1 MVIFCIGLLQ
11 FARLKFSRIARW
23 LFLISGKEW
32 MQERNMIESSCIL
45 ALQNIDSFKLY
56 IITWNQGLLELN
68 VSLQNRMEPSTQVL
82 QAATLISKA
91 LENTLL
97 GCSLVYCLQASV
109 KCLMHSVFSAG
120 RSPGLGGKSYH
131 QSHFYRVDMM
141 HWFLT
146 IYPHNLR
153 ERHGSKSTP

>member
-1 MVIFCIGLLQ
+1 
-11 FARLKFSRIARW
+11 
-23 LFLISGKEW
+23 

-56 IITWNQGLLELN
+56 IIRNQGLLELD

-97 GCSLVYCLQASV
+97 GCSLVYCLRLQLNAS
-109 KCLMHSVFSAG
+109 CILYSV
-120 RSPGLGGKSYH
+120 LGG
-131 QSHFYRVDMM
+131 VLD
-141 HWFLT
+141 
-146 IYPHNLR
+146 
-153 ERHGSKSTP
+153 

>member
-1 MVIFCIGLLQ
+1 
-11 FARLKFSRIARW
+11 
-23 LFLISGKEW
+23 

-56 IITWNQGLLELN
+56 IIRNQGLLELD

-82 QAATLISKA
+82 QAVTLISKA

-97 GCSLVYCLQASV
+97 GCSLVYCLQSSV
-109 KCLMHSVFSAG
+109 KCLVHSVFSAG

-141 HWFLT
+141 H
-146 IYPHNLR
+146 
-153 ERHGSKSTP
+153 